1 MDRRKF
7 LNSMSVA
14 TAATIAGATT
24 LTAKADA
31 LEDAMARELGKR
43 RQKPPGLCYLD
54 GTDPVYAPDDQRPW
68 LQHDE
73 PLLPKMPE
81 KPTLM
86 DFYKLRF
93 EPADHLLQSARLALE
108 NGEDEKVVAA
118 CLMHDICAFRLIN
131 TDHGYWCA
139 QLLKPYVDE
148 EISWAI
154 EKHQA
159 LRFFADES
167 VGYEYPE
174 AYIRYFGID
183 YKPEPYLEKEYR
195 DAKNHKWYM
204 TARKITINDL
214 YSFEEDVEVDVEQFT
229 DIIGRNFRQPK
240 EGLGFDGSPTAHMWR
255 SFIWPNNFL

>member
-7 LNSMSVA
+7 LSSLSA
-14 TAATIAGATT
+14 ASAATIAGAAT

-31 LEDAMARELGKR
+31 LEDAMSDSLDKR
-43 RQKPPGLCYLD
+43 RMKPPGLCNLD
-54 GTDPVYAPDDQRPW
+54 GRPERDPNDTRPW

-73 PLLPKMPE
+73 PLLPKMPQN
-81 KPTLM
+81 PTLM

-93 EPADHLLQSARLALE
+93 APYDHVLQSARLARL
-108 NGEDEKVVAA
+108 NGENENIIMA
-118 CLMHDICAFRLIN
+118 CLLHDICAFRLIN

-139 QLLKPYVDE
+139 QLVKPYVDE
-148 EISWAI
+148 EVSWAI

-159 LRFFADES
+159 LRFFPDES

-174 AYIRYFGID
+174 AYIRYFGAD
-183 YKPEPYLEKEYR
+183 YKPEPYLEKEHR

-204 TARKITINDL
+204 SARKITINDL
-214 YSFEEDVEVDVEQFT
+214 YSFEKDVEVELEEFT
-229 DIIGRNFRQPK
+229 DIMGRNFKQPK

-255 SFIWPNNFL
+255 SFIWPNNYL

>member
-7 LNSMSVA
+7 LNTLSA
-14 TAATIAGATT
+14 GAAASIAGATT

-31 LEDAMARELGKR
+31 LEEAMEDAIEAKR
-43 RQKPPGLCYLD
+43 RARPGFCFIGEERPPR
-54 GTDPVYAPDDQRPW
+54 DPNDNRPFY
-68 LQHDE
+68 QHND
-73 PLLPKMPE
+73 PALPAMP
-81 KPTLM
+81 KAPTLM

-93 EPADHLLQSARLALE
+93 APASHILQSAKLAMD
-108 NGEDEKVVAA
+108 NGENEKVILA

-139 QLLKPYVDE
+139 QLVKPYVDE

-159 LRFFADES
+159 LRFFPDES

-174 AYIRYFGID
+174 AYIRYFGKD
-183 YKPEPYLEKEYR
+183 YKPEPYLVKEHR

-204 TARKITINDL
+204 TSRKITINDL
-214 YSFEEDVEVDVEQFT
+214 YSFEDDVDVDIEDFT
-229 DIIGRNFRQPK
+229 DIIGRNFKQPK